1 MYRNMSSVKA
11 IDTIVHFNDWPNE
24 QGFDANHEQRTPIEL
39 SVTGNIPH
47 YAAGTLYRTGP
58 GRYKVDTEHGNTFQ
72 VSHWFDGF
80 SQTHRFQLVPPE
92 NPDSS
97 MRVFYNSRFSTDD
110 MIVYARKTASL
121 GDKFSFGGFRPDPCE
136 AMYLKVQSTYKP
148 RHDSPSF
155 INTGVT
161 LSINMPGLSHASSSI
176 SSSNEKPN
184 VSGGIK
190 TLTAKTDNST
200 YKQLHPSNLEPL
212 AIATQET
219 LHPELTGPLS
229 ASHAKSDP
237 ETGDIYN
244 YNLSFSS
251 GTSTYRVFRVSARTG
266 ETSILATFTAA
277 AAYLH
282 SFFLA
287 EDYVVVCVWNAHL
300 SPEGFMKKPGS
311 YIGAIKKFNS
321 QVPARWYV
329 VDRRHGQGLVAVYE
343 SPAFFC
349 FHTINAW
356 QETSN
361 PNDSSTSQT
370 NIIAECIM
378 YENTDVLH
386 QLYYE
391 YLVSSSSTRR
401 PEPGAVNNG
410 GKMQARIAR
419 FRLPAI
425 PTDFPSLRGG
435 AGETKPL
442 VPLKATLV
450 STACHALSPELATL
464 NPSYITRPHRYTYA
478 VTNRG
483 LSTFVDGIVKFDSLV
498 GETKIW
504 SDHAQSPGEA
514 IFVPDPD
521 GKEEDDG
528 VLLSVVLDGRS
539 GRSYLLVLDAGNMK
553 EIGRASVD
561 VAVGFGF
568 HGVHVSGNGVG
579 GVDY

>member
-1 MYRNMSSVKA
+1 MSSVKA
-11 IDTIVHFNDWPNE
+11 TGTIAHFNDWPNE
-24 QGFDANHEQRTPIEL
+24 QGFNANHEQRTPIEL

-58 GRYKVDTEHGNTFQ
+58 GRYKVDTVHGNTFQ

-110 MIVYARKTASL
+110 MIIYARKRGSL
-121 GDKFSFGGFRPDPCE
+121 GDKLSFGGFRPDPCE
-136 AMYLKVQSTYKP
+136 AMYLKVQSTYEP

-161 LSINMPGLSHASSSI
+161 LSINMPGLNNTFSSVPI
-176 SSSNEKPN
+176 SDEKPN
-184 VSGGIK
+184 TSGEIK

-200 YKQLHPSNLEPL
+200 YKQLHPSTLEPL
-212 AIATQET
+212 AIATQAT

-229 ASHAKSDP
+229 ASHAKYDP

-251 GTSTYRVFRVSARTG
+251 GTPTYRVFRVSAKAE

-277 AAYLH
+277 PAYLH

-287 EDYVVVCVWNAHL
+287 RNYVVVCVWNAHL
-300 SPEGFMKKPGS
+300 SPKEFMKKPGS
-311 YIGAIKKFNS
+311 YIGAIKQFDN
-321 QVPARWYV
+321 QIPARWYV
-329 VDRRHGQGLVAVYE
+329 VDRRHGQELVAVYE

-356 QETSN
+356 QERSN
-361 PNDSSTSQT
+361 PNDPLTSQID
-370 NIIAECIM
+370 IIAECIM

-391 YLVSSSSTRR
+391 HLVSSSSTGR
-401 PEPGAVNNG
+401 PEPGALNND
-410 GKMQARIAR
+410 GKMQTRIAR

-425 PTDFPSLRGG
+425 PAASSSPLGG
-435 AGETKPL
+435 AEETKLL

-478 VTNRG
+478 VTDRG
-483 LSTFVDGIVKFDSLV
+483 LSTFVDGIVKFDSLAV
-498 GETKIW
+498 SSKIW
-504 SDHAQSPGEA
+504 SEHAQSPGEA
-514 IFVPDPD
+514 IFVADPD

-528 VLLSVVLDGRS
+528 VLLSAVLDGRS
-539 GRSYLLVLDAGNMK
+539 GRSYLLVLDAGDMK
-553 EIGRASVD
+553 EVGRASVD
-561 VAVGFGF
+561 AAVGFGF
-568 HGVHVSGNGVG
+568 HGLHVSGNGVG
-579 GVDY
+579 GVDF